1 MTDRLKGD
9 ARRRALLDY
18 WEQRDRRNELAGRIE
33 MHKAALAE
41 IKRTRDRSFDAYL
54 RAMTAQ
60 EQISALSSDAAQAQ
74 CRAARLADQLGI
86 DENPPTPA
94 RHRGPVKIGTRAA
107 RKVSVAPAKRTI
119 PSGFMHRAILG
130 PGRG

>member
-18 WEQRDRRNELAGRIE
+18 WVQRDRRNALVGRIE

-86 DENPPTPA
+86 DENPEPSP
-94 RHRGPVKIGTRAA
+94 RHRGPVKIGAPVA
-107 RKVSVAPAKRTI
+107 RTSAVPARRTL
-119 PSGFMHRAILG
+119 PGGFMHRAILG